1 MKAYEKA
8 NNSHDIGRV
17 APMIMSAATYWFID
31 GSYTGLAQVSG
42 YKRAFLGHL

>member
-17 APMIMSAATYWFID
+17 APMIMSAATYWFTD